1 MFLIFTNFTI
11 FLKLSYFLFDSQ
23 YLIFPFAFLGIYF
36 LIYFSQNTI
45 SNYSL
50 VILLLITFNTGY
62 FVFGIF
68 IVFDQLTLFASS
80 NDIIHL
86 ALAALWSTQ
95 VVLTIPNKLPPLTR
109 DGSVIAK
116 TAVPKIM
123 VCLSIINF
131 FGAYYVTLVDYIP
144 YEAMYG
150 HILLGIFPLAPAYF
164 ILFDKIEIVDK

>member
-1 MFLIFTNFTI
+1 MEQPKNN
-11 FLKLSYFLFDSQ
+11 LKIIVDKKEVKVSKD
-23 YLIFPFAFLGIYF
+23 
-36 LIYFSQNTI
+36 
-45 SNYSL
+45 
-50 VILLLITFNTGY
+50 GY

-95 VVLTIPNKLPPLTR
+95 VVLTIPNNLPPLTR

-123 VCLSIINF
+123 LSLSIINF

-144 YEAMYG
+144 FEAMYG